1 LTINSPYGLLEFPS
15 PISSCETTGGVY
27 SRKSSTDFRGQ
38 GKMNWHD
45 PIFQALSRYRVKAE
59 IDFSATEAK
68 ERRLAMQDEPNKT
81 MTAENVEEFDVWV
94 FNSRDLVVSVLP
106 VHAPWSA
113 ATENYEINQSTQ

>member
-1 LTINSPYGLLEFPS
+1 LP
-15 PISSCETTGGVY
+15 
-27 SRKSSTDFRGQ
+27 
-38 GKMNWHD
+38 
-45 PIFQALSRYRVKAE
+45 RYTVKAE

-68 ERRLAMQDEPNKT
+68 ERRLAMQDEPIKT

-113 ATENYEINQSTQ
+113 ATENYEINQSIQ